1 MKPNVDSDTQQ
12 IFDHMAEDLAK
23 TQKNDPLPRRQR
35 NPYGAGP
42 GGKTFLLLG
51 VGAAILILLIV
62 LLARGS
68 GKQDLT
74 PIQTRLDEVEKRL
87 ALMDGTEKRMEGL
100 ENQLKSLQQ
109 AQSRLEASGKSMAE
123 RVDRLVRQAEKQ
135 QTAPVA
141 APKAKAPTP
150 GATRVH
156 EVQPG
161 ETLYSIAVKYGVSL
175 DQILRLNN
183 LKKNSAIQP
192 GQKILIAPE
201 RP

>member
-1 MKPNVDSDTQQ
+1 MKPHVDSDTQQ
-12 IFDHMAEDLAK
+12 IFDHMAEDPAK

-35 NPYGAGP
+35 NSYGAAP
-42 GGKTFLLLG
+42 AGKFPLLLG
-51 VGAAILILLIV
+51 VGAAVLILLII

-74 PIQTRLDEVEKRL
+74 SIQTRLDQVEKRL
-87 ALMDGTEKRMEGL
+87 ALIDGTEKRIEGL

-109 AQSRLEASGKSMAE
+109 AQSRLEASGKSMGE
-123 RVDRLVRQAEKQ
+123 RIDKLIRQTEKQ
-135 QTAPVA
+135 QTVPVA
-141 APKAKAPTP
+141 APKAKSSTP
-150 GATRVH
+150 AATRVH
-156 EVQPG
+156 EVQRG
-161 ETLYSIAVKYGVSL
+161 ESLYSIAGKYGVPL

-183 LKKNSAIQP
+183 LKKDSAIQP